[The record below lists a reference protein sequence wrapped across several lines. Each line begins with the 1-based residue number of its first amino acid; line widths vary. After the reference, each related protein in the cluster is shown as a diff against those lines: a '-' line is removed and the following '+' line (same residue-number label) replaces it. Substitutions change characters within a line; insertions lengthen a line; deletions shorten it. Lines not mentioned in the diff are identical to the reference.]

1 MRGAGA
7 RRANRAEL
15 LTWGLLPVDCWAV
28 SGARIDDERR
38 GDVVGAARQPVI
50 GYLAPN
56 VHGYFY
62 GSILGGVMDTA
73 AAAGARV
80 VAIQAREAGFFKAI
94 SDEQFT
100 AQVAWDNVDA
110 MVVVVTPAE
119 DSYMAEFAAT
129 GKPLVTM
136 YAAPSGLACPTVVP
150 DNVQGVAEAVDH
162 RVGHGHTQIAFA
174 GRDPANADDGIRYDA
189 YRQAM
194 QANGLAPADPI
205 MVPWTGE
212 ERHDGSAAV
221 RLLRERDQMPTAVVA
236 CTDATAMAVAKALT
250 EDGLL
255 VPDDVAVIGFDDIAA
270 AAEYHPPLTTVAQSF
285 SLAGVAACTLAL
297 RALGGEHVEPGQHC
311 VPVKLVVRE
320 SCGCRVSPAETAPVR
335 AGLDDVS
342 LPFVDQLGDVL
353 YGAEDLPS
361 TQHLGLRV
369 AVQRLVAL
377 FVETLRA
384 SDEPSALVE
393 LDKADKAATDALRR
407 AVAPSLYPLN
417 ALLTVRALAD
427 AVAEHLA
434 PGDTLA
440 AAAVHQRAVDV
451 ATRALQ
457 FYRQHDSAVVLNQH
471 VDIQRRHYRIST
483 ELVRRKGRNARSLAW
498 LADTGV
504 RAASLALWN
513 DVGELRLVGAYPGE
527 AAETGLDEP
536 CDVRAFPPPP
546 PPRPDEADLGELTF
560 VVPVT
565 FDGNDHG
572 FLALTGAFDVMAEAV
587 FERVNHWAV
596 LLSVALEQDRALERL
611 RVSEER
617 YALAAEAANDGMW
630 DWDLST
636 GAVYYSARW
645 KALLG
650 YTDEELEA
658 TSREWL
664 SRIHPDDRA
673 AFDRELADLLSG
685 LEPALEIEY
694 RLRTADGSYRWMITN
709 ALSVRGPDGRA
720 IRLVGSMTDV
730 SERKALEER
739 LRNDAHYDPLTGLP
753 NRALFLE
760 RLEQTILRAR
770 RSPDYTFAVVFLD
783 LDGFKVVN
791 DSLGHQVGDELLIE
805 VAKRLSAGLRAG
817 DTVSRFGG
825 DEFVLLLDD
834 VRDVTVLP
842 DVVRRLLTVMS
853 VPVVLAEGTRAVS
866 AAAGI
871 AVSASGYTSAD
882 EYLRDADTAMYRA
895 KALGPGSVVMF
906 DGAMHARAMA
916 RLQLESALD
925 QGIALE
931 EFELYYQPIVRLDTR
946 RIVGLEALIRWN
958 HPERGLVPPNDFLPV
973 AEATGQT
980 RQIGQWTITEACRQL
995 AAWQETVPGFD
1006 GITVSV
1012 NLSNRQFWDPG
1023 LLPTLRGVL
1032 ERFDVPASSMI
1043 FEVTE
1048 GVIMHN
1054 QDVAVSFLRQLRDE
1068 GIEFQID
1075 DFGTGHSSLSA
1086 LHELPVTALKIDR
1099 SFIQRMQTSTRSR
1112 ELVSL
1117 MIAMGSRFGLTVIA
1131 EGVETEEEAAA
1142 LAELDCPFV
1151 QGYLFS
1157 RPVPAAE
1164 ATRLLLAQ
1172 ADDALSVQ
1180 AGLDVG

>member
-1 MRGAGA
+1 M
-7 RRANRAEL
+7 
-15 LTWGLLPVDCWAV
+15 
-28 SGARIDDERR
+28 SGASRDDQRR
-38 GDVVGAARQPVI
+38 DDVAGAARPPVI

-73 AAAGARV
+73 VAHGARV
-80 VAIQAREAGFFKAI
+80 IAIQGREAGFFKEI

-100 AQVAWDNVDA
+100 APVAWDHLDA
-110 MVVVVTPAE
+110 LVVVVTPAD
-119 DSYMAEFAAT
+119 DSYMREFAAT
-129 GKPLVTM
+129 GKPLITM

-150 DNVQGVAEAVDH
+150 DNVQGVLAVVDH
-162 RVGHGHTQIAFA
+162 LVGHGHSDIAFA
-174 GRDPANADDGIRYDA
+174 GREPANADDAIRYDA

-194 QANGLAPADPI
+194 EANGLVPTDPI
-205 MVPWTGE
+205 MVPWTGD
-212 ERHDGSAAV
+212 ERHDGLAAV
-221 RLLRERDQMPTAVVA
+221 RRLRARDRVPTAVVA
-236 CTDATAMAVAKALT
+236 CTDATAMAVIKALT
-250 EDGLL
+250 EDGLV
-255 VPDDVAVIGFDDIAA
+255 VPDDVAVVGFDDIAA
-270 AAEYHPPLTTVAQSF
+270 AAEYHPPLSTVAQSF
-285 SLAGVAACTLAL
+285 SLAGEAACTLAL
-297 RALGGEHVEPGQHC
+297 RALAGEHIEPGQHC
-311 VPVKLVVRE
+311 LPVKLVVRE
-320 SCGCRVSPAETAPVR
+320 SCGCRASVAEAVPGRTALDEVSR
-335 AGLDDVS
+335 
-342 LPFVDQLGDVL
+342 PFVDQLGDVL
-353 YGAEDLPS
+353 YGDEDLPS
-361 TQHLGLRV
+361 AQHLGLQL
-369 AVQRLVAL
+369 AVQRVTTLV
-377 FVETLRA
+377 VETLRA
-384 SDEPSALVE
+384 MDAEHNDLLE
-393 LDKADKAATDALRR
+393 LDKADKSAGDALRR
-407 AVAPSLYPLN
+407 AVAPALFPLN
-417 ALLTVRALAD
+417 ALLVMRQLAQALVD
-427 AVAEHLA
+427 HLA
-434 PGDTLA
+434 PGDALA
-440 AAAVHQRAVDV
+440 AATVHQRIGDV
-451 ATRALQ
+451 TTRALQ

-483 ELVRRKGRNARSLAW
+483 ELVRRTGRNARSLTW

-513 DVGELRLVGAYPGE
+513 EQRELRLVGVYPGD
-527 AAETGLDEP
+527 ASGTGLDEP
-536 CDVRAFPPPP
+536 YDVRAFPPPVP
-546 PPRPDEADLGELTF
+546 ERPDGTDLDELTF

-572 FLALTGAFDVMAEAV
+572 FLALTGAFDVLAEAV

-596 LLSVALEQDRALERL
+596 LLSVALDQDRALERL

-630 DWDLST
+630 DWDLAT
-636 GAVYYSARW
+636 GTVYYSARW

-650 YTDEELEA
+650 YRDDELDA
-658 TSREWL
+658 TSHEWL
-664 SRIHPDDRA
+664 TRIHPADRP
-673 AFDRELADLLSG
+673 AFDRALADHLSG
-685 LEPALEIEY
+685 LEPSLEVEY
-694 RLRTADGSYRWMITN
+694 RLRTADGSHRWMITN
-709 ALSVRGPDGRA
+709 ALSVRDADGHVL
-720 IRLVGSMTDV
+720 RLVGSMTDV
-730 SERKALEER
+730 TERKELEDR

-760 RLEQTILRAR
+760 RLERTILRTR
-770 RSPDYTFAVVFLD
+770 RNPDYTFAVVFLD

-791 DSLGHQVGDELLIE
+791 DSLGHQVGDELLVE
-805 VAKRLSAGLRAG
+805 VANRLSAGLRAG

-825 DEFVLLLDD
+825 DEFVLLIDD
-834 VRDVTVLP
+834 VRDIAGLP

-853 VPVVLAEGTRAVS
+853 VPVVLTEGTRAVS

-895 KALGPGSVVMF
+895 KAHGPGSVVMF

-931 EFELYYQPIVRLDTR
+931 QFELYYQPIVRLDTR
-946 RIVGLEALIRWN
+946 RIVALEALIRWN

-980 RQIGQWTITEACRQL
+980 RQIGQWTITQACRQI
-995 AAWQETVPGFD
+995 AEWRGTVPGFD

-1012 NLSNRQFWDPG
+1012 NLSNRQFWDPE
-1023 LLPTLRGVL
+1023 LLPTLRAVIN
-1032 ERFDVPASSMI
+1032 RYDVPATSMI

-1086 LHELPVTALKIDR
+1086 LHELPVAALKIDR
-1099 SFIQRMQTSTRSR
+1099 SFIQRMQASARSR
-1112 ELVSL
+1112 ELVGL
-1117 MIAMGSRFGLTVIA
+1117 MITMGARFGLTVIA
-1131 EGVETEEEAAA
+1131 EGVETEDEAAA
-1142 LAELDCPFV
+1142 LAELGCPFV

-1164 ATRLLLAQ
+1164 ATHLLLAQ
-1172 ADDALSVQ
+1172 AADAVP
-1180 AGLDVG
+1180 APVGVEA

>member
-1 MRGAGA
+1 M
-7 RRANRAEL
+7 
-15 LTWGLLPVDCWAV
+15 
-28 SGARIDDERR
+28 SGASRDDQRR
-38 GDVVGAARQPVI
+38 DDVAGAARPPVI

-62 GSILGGVMDTA
+62 GSILDGVMDTA
-73 AAAGARV
+73 AAHGARV
-80 VAIQAREAGFFKAI
+80 LAIQAREAGFFKAI

-100 AQVAWDNVDA
+100 AQVAWDHLDA
-110 MVVVVTPAE
+110 LVVVVTPAD
-119 DSYMAEFAAT
+119 DSYLHEFAAT

-150 DNVQGVAEAVDH
+150 DNVQGVSAAVDH
-162 RVGHGHTQIAFA
+162 LIGHGHSDIVFA
-174 GRDPANADDGIRYDA
+174 GREPANADDAIRYDA
-189 YRQAM
+189 YRGAM
-194 QANGLAPADPI
+194 EANGLVPTDPI

-212 ERHDGSAAV
+212 ERHDGSAAA
-221 RLLRERDQMPTAVVA
+221 RRLRELDRMPTAVVA
-236 CTDATAMAVAKALT
+236 CTDATAMAVVKALT
-250 EDGLL
+250 EDGLV
-255 VPDDVAVIGFDDIAA
+255 VPDDVAVVGFDDIAA
-270 AAEYHPPLTTVAQSF
+270 AAEHHPPLSTVAQSF
-285 SLAGVAACTLAL
+285 SLAGVTACALAL
-297 RALGGEHVEPGQHC
+297 RALSGEHIEPGQHC
-311 VPVKLVVRE
+311 IPVKLVVRE
-320 SCGCRVSPAETAPVR
+320 SCGCQATVAETVPGR
-335 AGLDDVS
+335 AALDEVS
-342 LPFVDQLGDVL
+342 QPFVDQLGDAL
-353 YGAEDLPS
+353 YGDEELPS
-361 TQHLGLRV
+361 PQHLGLQL
-369 AVQRLVAL
+369 AVQRLVTL

-384 SDEPSALVE
+384 TDSEPGALLE
-393 LDKADKAATDALRR
+393 LDKADKAAADALRR
-407 AVAPSLYPLN
+407 AVSRSRYPLS
-417 ALLTVRALAD
+417 ALLVVRQLAE
-427 AVAEHLA
+427 AVVDHLA

-440 AAAVHQRAVDV
+440 GAAVQERAVDV

-457 FYRQHDSAVVLNQH
+457 RHLEHDSAVVLNQH

-483 ELVRRKGRNARSLAW
+483 ELVRRKGRNARSLTW

-504 RAASLALWN
+504 RTASLALWN
-513 DVGELRLVGAYPGE
+513 DLGELRLVGVYPGD
-527 AAETGLDEP
+527 ATGTGLDEP
-536 CDVRAFPPPP
+536 CDVRAFPPAAPEQP
-546 PPRPDEADLGELTF
+546 GGTEHDELTF

-572 FLALTGAFDVMAEAV
+572 FLALTGEFDVMEEAV

-596 LLSVALEQDRALERL
+596 LLSVALEQDRSLERL

-630 DWDLST
+630 DWDLVT
-636 GAVYYSARW
+636 GAAYYSARW

-650 YTDEELEA
+650 YRDDELDA
-658 TSREWL
+658 TSQEWL
-664 SRIHPDDRA
+664 TRIHPADRA
-673 AFDRELADLLSG
+673 AFDKALADHLSG
-685 LEPALEIEY
+685 LEPSLEVEY
-694 RLRTADGSYRWMITN
+694 RLRTADGSHRWMITN
-709 ALSVRGPDGRA
+709 ALSVRGTDGHA

-730 SERKALEER
+730 TERKELEDR

-760 RLEQTILRAR
+760 RLDQTILRTR
-770 RSPDYTFAVVFLD
+770 RNPDSTFAVVFLD

-791 DSLGHQVGDELLIE
+791 DSLGHQVGDELLVE
-805 VAKRLSAGLRAG
+805 VATRLSAGLRPG

-834 VRDVTVLP
+834 VRDISGLP
-842 DVVRRLLTVMS
+842 EVVRRLLTVMS
-853 VPVVLAEGTRAVS
+853 VPVVLTEGTRAVS

-895 KALGPGSVVMF
+895 KAQGPGSVVMF

-931 EFELYYQPIVRLDTR
+931 QFELYYQPIVRLDTR
-946 RIVGLEALIRWN
+946 RIVALEALIRWN

-980 RQIGQWTITEACRQL
+980 RQIGQWTITQACRQI
-995 AAWQETVPGFD
+995 AEWRGTVPGFD

-1012 NLSNRQFWDPG
+1012 NLSNRQFWDPE
-1023 LLPTLRGVL
+1023 LLPTLRAVIN
-1032 ERFDVPASSMI
+1032 RYDVPATSMI

-1086 LHELPVTALKIDR
+1086 LHELPVAALKIDR
-1099 SFIQRMQTSTRSR
+1099 SFIQRMQASARSR
-1112 ELVSL
+1112 ELVGL
-1117 MIAMGSRFGLTVIA
+1117 MITMGARFGLTVIA
-1131 EGVETEEEAAA
+1131 EGVETEDEAAA
-1142 LAELDCPFV
+1142 LAELGCPFV
-1151 QGYLFS
+1151 QGFLFS

-1164 ATRLLLAQ
+1164 ATHLLLAQ
-1172 ADDALSVQ
+1172 AADAVP
-1180 AGLDVG
+1180 APVWVEA